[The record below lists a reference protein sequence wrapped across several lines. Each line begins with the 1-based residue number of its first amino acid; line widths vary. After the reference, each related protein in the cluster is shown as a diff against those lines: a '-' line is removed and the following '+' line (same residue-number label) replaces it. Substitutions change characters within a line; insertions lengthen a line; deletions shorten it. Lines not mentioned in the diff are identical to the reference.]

1 MAWRSVTPY
10 RNPLV
15 INQTPVKI
23 MNTNKRRIAIM
34 VGAGFVPGMNAVIKG
49 AALAAAELGW
59 EVVGIRD
66 GFEGLLHPE
75 HYPEGGLVPLTPQ
88 LIEHLDP
95 AASSVLGQS
104 SRVDPFHVHQINADE
119 MVEEVDQ
126 SDELLAK
133 LKAEKIDALISVV
146 GGQGLT
152 IFYKLHTKGL
162 NCVCVPRAI
171 ENDIAATLVSF
182 GFNSALSFT
191 IEMLDK
197 ARQAAQAARK
207 IAVVEVLGEQAG
219 WLALQAGIAVCADAI
234 LIPEIPTD
242 LQIVAAKL
250 KDKVSPRRPYGL
262 VVVAEG
268 AKLLDAPKAGTD
280 KPSTLKASLSPL
292 ATGDNSGHVIQRSGQ
307 AAETVANRLQ
317 LLIAEET
324 YPLVLGPWTRG
335 GTPTAVDRQ
344 LGLAYGAG
352 AVQALNAGQNGVMVA
367 FVPPAIKFVPLAEA
381 INKVRTV
388 PPDNEF
394 LKTAQSLGICLGN

>member
-1 MAWRSVTPY
+1 
-10 RNPLV
+10 
-15 INQTPVKI
+15 
-23 MNTNKRRIAIM
+23 M

-49 AALAAAELGW
+49 AALAAGKLGW

-66 GFEGLLHPE
+66 GFDGLLHPE
-75 HYPEGGLVPLTPQ
+75 RYPEGGLLPLTPQ
-88 LIEHLDP
+88 LIENLDP
-95 AASSVLGQS
+95 SASSVLGQS
-104 SRVDPFHVHQINADE
+104 GRVDPFHVRQLDANE

-126 SDELLAK
+126 SDELLAR
-133 LKAEKIDALISVV
+133 LKSEKIDALIPVV

-152 IFYKLHTKGL
+152 IIYKLHGKGL
-162 NCVCVPRAI
+162 NTVCVPRAI
-171 ENDIAATLVSF
+171 ENDIAATQVSF

-207 IAVVEVLGEQAG
+207 IAVIEVLGTQAG
-219 WLALQAGIAVCADAI
+219 WLALQAGIAVCADAV
-234 LIPEIPTD
+234 LIPEIPCD
-242 LQIVAAKL
+242 LQKVAAKL
-250 KDKVSPRRPYGL
+250 KEKMSARRSYGL

-268 AKLLDAPKAGTD
+268 AKFLAQPKSKAD
-280 KPSTLKASLSPL
+280 QPPENTLKASLSPL
-292 ATGDNSGHVIQRSGQ
+292 ATGDNSTHVILRSGQ
-307 AAETVANRLQ
+307 AAETVASRLQ

-324 YPLVLGPWTRG
+324 YPLVVGPWARG

-367 FVPPAIKFVPLAEA
+367 FQPPHIKFVPLVEA

-388 PPDNEF
+388 PADSMF
-394 LKTAQSLGICLGN
+394 VAIAQSLGIHLGN

>member
-1 MAWRSVTPY
+1 
-10 RNPLV
+10 
-15 INQTPVKI
+15 
-23 MNTNKRRIAIM
+23 MNTNKKRIAIM

-49 AALAAAELGW
+49 AALAAAQLGW

-75 HYPEGGLVPLTPQ
+75 RYPEGGLLPLTPQ
-88 LIEHLDP
+88 LIENLDP
-95 AASSVLGQS
+95 AAGSILGQS
-104 SRVDPFHVHQINADE
+104 GRVDPFHVRRLNADE

-126 SDELLAK
+126 SDELLAR
-133 LKAEKIDALISVV
+133 LKAEKIDALIPVV

-152 IFYKLHTKGL
+152 IIYKLHCKGL
-162 NCVCVPRAI
+162 NTVCVPRTI

-207 IAVVEVLGEQAG
+207 VAVVEVLGTQAG
-219 WLALQAGIAVCADAI
+219 WLALQAGIAVCADAV
-234 LIPEIPTD
+234 LIPEIPGD
-242 LQIVAAKL
+242 LQKVAARL
-250 KDKVSPRRPYGL
+250 KEKMSARRAYGL

-268 AKLLDAPKAGTD
+268 AKLVDNPKAGTD
-280 KPSTLKASLSPL
+280 KLSTLKASLSPL

-307 AAETVANRLQ
+307 AAETVATRLQ

-324 YPLVLGPWTRG
+324 YPLVVGPWARG
-335 GTPTAVDRQ
+335 GAPTAVDRQ

-388 PPDNEF
+388 PTDSMF
-394 LKTAQSLGICLGN
+394 VAIAQSLGIHLGN

>member
-1 MAWRSVTPY
+1 MS
-10 RNPLV
+10 
-15 INQTPVKI
+15 
-23 MNTNKRRIAIM
+23 TNKKRIAIM

-49 AALAAAELGW
+49 AALAAGQLGW
-59 EVVGIRD
+59 DVVGIRD
-66 GFEGLLHPE
+66 GFEGLLHPDR
-75 HYPEGGLVPLTPQ
+75 YPEGGLLPLTPS
-88 LIEHLDP
+88 LTENLDP
-95 AASSVLGQS
+95 AAGSILGQS
-104 SRVDPFHVHQINADE
+104 GRVDPFHVRQLNADE

-126 SDELLAK
+126 SDELLAR
-133 LKAEKIDALISVV
+133 LKAEKIDALIPVV

-152 IFYKLHTKGL
+152 IIYKLHCKGL
-162 NCVCVPRAI
+162 KTVCVPRAI

-207 IAVVEVLGEQAG
+207 IAVVEVLGAQAG
-219 WLALQAGIAVCADAI
+219 WLALQAGIAACADAV
-234 LIPEIPTD
+234 LIPEIPGD
-242 LQIVAAKL
+242 LQRVAARL
-250 KDKVSPRRPYGL
+250 KEKMTARRSYGL

-268 AKLLDAPKAGTD
+268 AKIVAAPQPQAEKT
-280 KPSTLKASLSPL
+280 PENTLKASLSPL
-292 ATGDNSGHVIQRSGQ
+292 ASGDNSTYVIQRSGQ

-324 YPLVLGPWTRG
+324 FPLVIGLWARG
-335 GTPTAVDRQ
+335 GAPTAVDRQ

-352 AVQALNAGQNGVMVA
+352 AVHGLNTGQNGVMVA
-367 FVPPAIKFVPLAEA
+367 FQPPHIKFVPLEEA